1 MINIQGDIP
10 HGLVHVAC
18 SGGVDSMAIVDF
30 LRRDRHVRMVFVN
43 HQTEASR
50 KAYFFLREYMD
61 TIKGVDMLTFGIDE
75 NKPSDVSLEE
85 HWRNERYKVFHSF
98 DEPVI
103 TCHHLDDCIETWV
116 WSSMHGEGKIIPY
129 SNKNVIRPFRANTK
143 AELIGW
149 AERHNVPWEED
160 QSNENL
166 KHMRNYIRHAVMP
179 HVLHI
184 NPGIAKVIKK
194 KVLA

>member
-10 HGLVHVAC
+10 KDLVHVAC

-30 LRRDRHVRMVFVN
+30 LRRDRKVRMVFVN

-50 KAYFFLREYMD
+50 NAYFFLREYMD
-61 TIKGVDMLTFGIDE
+61 TVKNVDFLSFNIDVNRPDGI
-75 NKPSDVSLEE
+75 SLEE
-85 HWRNERYKVFHSF
+85 HWRNERYKIFHSF

-103 TCHHLDDCIETWV
+103 TCHHLDDCVETWV
-116 WSSMHGEGKIIPY
+116 WSSMHGQGKIIPY
-129 SNKNVIRPFRANTK
+129 RNKNVIRPFRTNTK
-143 AELIGW
+143 AELINW
-149 AERHNVPWEED
+149 VERHNVPWEED
-160 QSNENL
+160 QSNEDL
-166 KHMRNYIRHAVMP
+166 KHVRNYIRHEMMP